1 MRKLDELAIAA
12 EQDRLRYGGM
22 LLARASCLLAV
33 CGACA
38 FDHGVVQGTDDASV
52 VGDDASIMTDAPPV
66 DGDPVVPPD
75 AANCFGSFV
84 TVCLTTLPM
93 DDRVVG
99 TETKIDTDA
108 DCTQVVAQATG
119 PALCVVAA
127 RAITVTATLHASGSR
142 PLVLLATQTM
152 TIGGSG
158 LVDVG
163 SYRLEQG
170 GSVVDEFIGAGTA
183 SGATLCGSPTNG
195 GNDNGF
201 DAGAGGGA
209 GGSFGGAGGSG
220 ASGMNGAGGS
230 AGAAAA
236 ASGAPSFL
244 RGGCRGTS
252 GGNGNNRAG
261 GKGGAG
267 GGAVLL
273 VAGSGITN
281 AGHIRAGG
289 MGGYGG
295 AIESGG
301 GGGGSGGM
309 IVLDA
314 PSITSSG
321 IINANGGGGGEG
333 GGGSDVGGGG
343 NSALAGTGP
352 AAGGV
357 YNVNGGDGG
366 AGSWSTSL
374 GGSSG
379 ATDANAGGAGGGGA
393 GVVRVYPAQSLGG
406 TVSPPPS

>member
-1 MRKLDELAIAA
+1 
-12 EQDRLRYGGM
+12 M

-33 CGACA
+33 CGASG

-52 VGDDASIMTDAPPV
+52 VGDDAPIMIDAPPV

-84 TVCLTTLPM
+84 TVCLTTLPV
-93 DDRVVG
+93 DDRVVA
-99 TETKIDTDA
+99 TETKLDTDA
-108 DCTQVVAQATG
+108 DCTQVVAQTTG

-127 RAITVTATLHASGSR
+127 RTISVTAPLHASGSR
-142 PLVLLATQTM
+142 PLVLLATQTL
-152 TIGGSG
+152 TVGASG
-158 LVDVG
+158 LVDLG
-163 SYRLEQG
+163 SYRLESG
-170 GSVVDEFIGAGTA
+170 GSVVDEVIGAGGA
-183 SGATLCGSPTNG
+183 SGATLCGSPTSG

-201 DAGAGGGA
+201 TAGAGGGA

-220 ASGMNGAGGS
+220 ASGVSGAGGS
-230 AGAAAA
+230 AGSA
-236 ASGAPSFL
+236 ASASGTPSFL
-244 RGGCRGTS
+244 RGGCSGTN

-273 VAGSGITN
+273 VAGSAISN

-295 AIESGG
+295 SIESGG

-314 PSITSSG
+314 PAITSSG
-321 IINANGGGGGEG
+321 IVNANGGGGGEG

-343 NSALAGTGP
+343 SSALTGTGP
-352 AAGGV
+352 ADGGV
-357 YNVNGGDGG
+357 YNINGGDGG

-374 GGSSG
+374 GGTNG
-379 ATDANAGGAGGGGA
+379 ATNANGGGAGGGGA
-393 GVVRVYPAQSLGG
+393 GVVRVYPAQTLGG
-406 TVSPPPS
+406 TVSPPPT